1 MTEVNN
7 THIYKPT
14 IKNFMGMN
22 VRVITVGRNEY
33 IICKDMF
40 NALGLVSTDVQGN
53 STWSVP
59 KKKMMEFLEVVDK
72 TCDVKSFY
80 VTSKS
85 NKSKSRDIQE
95 VECLDI
101 ETVPVV
107 LTQFKPTSRRGKD
120 ALDKWSEFMK
130 FVNDLFQYHELH
142 KYIITDKDKQKETMD
157 EIAKLGGKPVIVNQM
172 VNKIMGELILQ
183 EEPKFAIKKDE
194 LKVYQPRI
202 SIDLLEVRDFV
213 MKKFTNAYEVLND
226 HQKAYEHALKMAR
239 KEYSL

>member
-7 THIYKPT
+7 TNVYKPT
-14 IKNFMGMN
+14 IKNFMGVD
-22 VRVITVGRNEY
+22 VRTITVGRNEY

-40 NALGLVSTDVQGN
+40 EALGLTENGK
-53 STWSVP
+53 WSMP
-59 KKKMMEFLEVVDK
+59 KQKMMEFLNIINRRPE
-72 TCDVKSFY
+72 CKSFALRFKDKQSPKGQ
-80 VTSKS
+80 V
-85 NKSKSRDIQE
+85 RE
-95 VECLDI
+95 VECLNI

-107 LTQFKPTSRRGKD
+107 LTQFKPTARRGED
-120 ALDKWSEFMK
+120 ALDKWSKFMQ

-157 EIAKLGGKPVIVNQM
+157 EIVKLGGKPVIVNQM

>member
-1 MTEVNN
+1 MN
-7 THIYKPT
+7 TDKVYKPT
-14 IKNFMGMN
+14 IKNFMGIAD
-22 VRVITVGRNEY
+22 VRVIQDGRNEY
-33 IICKDMF
+33 VVLKDVF
-40 NALGLVSTDVQGN
+40 DCLGLVSTDNKGN
-53 STWSVP
+53 STWAMP
-59 KKKMMEFLEVVDK
+59 KKKMMEFLEIINK
-72 TCDVKSFY
+72 ECDVKTFY
-80 VTSKS
+80 VRFKDKQSPKGQV
-85 NKSKSRDIQE
+85 RE
-95 VECLDI
+95 VECLNI

-107 LTQFKPTSRRGKD
+107 LTQFKPTARRGED
-120 ALDKWSEFMK
+120 ALDKWSKFMQ

-157 EIAKLGGKPVIVNQM
+157 EIVKLGGKPVIVNQM